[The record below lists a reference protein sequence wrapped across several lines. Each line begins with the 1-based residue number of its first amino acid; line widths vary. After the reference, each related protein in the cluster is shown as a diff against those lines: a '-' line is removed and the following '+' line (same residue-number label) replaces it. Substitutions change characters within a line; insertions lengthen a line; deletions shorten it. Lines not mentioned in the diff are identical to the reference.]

1 MEPHHH
7 GSKLQKPPQ
16 LLPLQEKHVFVVY
29 YINFT
34 LHINE
39 KSNFV
44 IKLLGKNIYLLF
56 ELGQEE
62 FHTLSIITAP
72 YLHC

>member
-1 MEPHHH
+1 MCAKVSIHLGPQMEPHHH

-44 IKLLGKNIYLLF
+44 ISN
-56 ELGQEE
+56 
-62 FHTLSIITAP
+62 
-72 YLHC
+72 C